1 MCDINMADLVPNE
14 PPAGLF
20 DWCREKSRVN
30 LLIYKAS
37 YYYEPLEDR
46 NKKCVEC
53 KCTACGAVT
62 MQEYT
67 KLNNRIGF
75 IHSKT
80 GEEIFGNKKTT
91 CPECGKSVTAEHVS
105 SFR

>member
-1 MCDINMADLVPNE
+1 
-14 PPAGLF
+14 
-20 DWCREKSRVN
+20 
-30 LLIYKAS
+30 
-37 YYYEPLEDR
+37 
-46 NKKCVEC
+46 
-53 KCTACGAVT
+53 

-105 SFR
+105 SFGSRNGTVIERYWPVTFHNVNGNVAVLQWCGERRVDRTGKDELNIYQ